1 MADIAINPVV
11 RRVQFTGNTGLG
23 PFAFTFNI
31 LQNTDI
37 VVYKNRTLLTLTTDY
52 TVSID
57 ANGTGSVTL
66 TGSGSGTA
74 LVADDVF
81 TLIGGREL
89 SRTTDFVTAG
99 DLLASSLNEQ
109 LDSNVIMS
117 QQLDERF
124 SRTIRVNPGD
134 ADKTLEVPSVA
145 DRADKILK
153 FDSSGNI
160 GVETASALFSGA
172 VVGANFTNNTF
183 TGDGSQTAFTT
194 TVQAGSKNNAQVYI
208 DGVYQLKSSF
218 SVSGTTLT
226 FTEAPPPNSQIEVII
241 GNAIDTV
248 DADSGN
254 VNYNQGGTGAQTR
267 TVENKLQDVVSV
279 KDFGATGDGVTDDYD
294 AILNAWTHC
303 LANAKS
309 LFFPAG
315 TYLVDD
321 KNYPFRQGGITP
333 ASLLDCKNIVIFGEG
348 PNSILKTTSSDGAD
362 VLQINGVKNLHFK
375 DLKVT
380 ATLTGFSGAGS
391 NGVSITG
398 GGDNITFTNVI
409 AENMPYVEYPAYLDG
424 GKGFT
429 CQHTGIN
436 APLGY
441 IAFTN
446 CIANGCVYGFDINPT
461 LDDILTEKSVTR
473 VENCIAENCWYGF
486 LASSPAAGTAIP
498 TGWSNNNFM
507 QGAAIN
513 CQHSFVLGRVHG
525 GTYDVNVINNKTKA
539 NLKLDPNGTA
549 WSTTLS
555 TEVENCSVSYAHNA
569 KIHVHGYANNVDT
582 KAAIG
587 GTTAGSSG
595 QTGAT
600 NACDIYIDIGGTADT
615 ADVADINS
623 GGNTLSNSRLV
634 VSKTTSSGT
643 LPSQFYAAVNDN
655 TIIFGNISSRFDTPK
670 IEGALSFTYTDG
682 VTSYNNI
689 TRDGLGL
696 FAQQTGGSSPSTEVF
711 GIKDNAG
718 NKDFIFFN
726 DGTIHTSGVAS
737 ATSVSTVNS
746 VWVVRDAAGTVI
758 GYIPIY
764 TSYS

>member
-218 SVSGTTLT
+218 SVSGLTLT
-226 FTEAPPPNSQIEVII
+226 FTEAPPLNSQIEVII
-241 GNAIDTV
+241 GNAIDNL
-248 DADSGN
+248 DGDSGN

-267 TVENKLQDVVSV
+267 TVESKLQDVVSV
-279 KDFGATGDGVTDDYD
+279 KDFGATGDGVTDDTAAINAAIATGKDVFFPDTSSSYKITSALTPLSRWQWVSGTGYTKITADTSTDYAVFTVTTNNIIEKLYIEGSVKNGNVTGIKFSAGTLAADMSSQNKIKDVWLRFLNKGIDFDNGFTNSLYTCEMRDNNIGLNVVPTPSDTPSSGYSADLNLYDCRFYNNSSYDVYYYPPTTGRASSFVGCTFDPMDGTPAASVYLRNAVNSTFSSCYHEAGASTWAVDFVSSTNCSINGCLFNDTKGISLNAAHVAIRDCWSSNTGADATD
-294 AILNAWTHC
+294 AII
-303 LANAKS
+303 AN
-309 LFFPAG
+309 
-315 TYLVDD
+315 T
-321 KNYPFRQGGITP
+321 TP
-333 ASLLDCKNIVIFGEG
+333 ASDQLQID
-348 PNSILKTTSSDGAD
+348 NSRFLSTAHDFESISTLRVTNSTLRIDGANTLFTEGLLKSWTPSYSSGFTSPTYNAQQGYYVRQGD
-362 VLQINGVKNLHFK
+362 IVTVWFYVNLSGGTPSGDAQITLPFTSKNLSPSINNQNGVLHVQSCAGITTNAPILRVGNNSDILHLQVQDSTGVTNISGAHLGSTATING
-375 DLKVT
+375 T
-380 ATLTGFSGAGS
+380 
-391 NGVSITG
+391 ITY
-398 GGDNITFTNVI
+398 NI
-409 AENMPYVEYPAYLDG
+409 A
-424 GKGFT
+424 
-429 CQHTGIN
+429 
-436 APLGY
+436 
-441 IAFTN
+441 
-446 CIANGCVYGFDINPT
+446 
-461 LDDILTEKSVTR
+461 
-473 VENCIAENCWYGF
+473 
-486 LASSPAAGTAIP
+486 
-498 TGWSNNNFM
+498 
-507 QGAAIN
+507 
-513 CQHSFVLGRVHG
+513 
-525 GTYDVNVINNKTKA
+525 
-539 NLKLDPNGTA
+539 
-549 WSTTLS
+549 
-555 TEVENCSVSYAHNA
+555 
-569 KIHVHGYANNVDT
+569 
-582 KAAIG
+582 
-587 GTTAGSSG
+587 
-595 QTGAT
+595 
-600 NACDIYIDIGGTADT
+600 
-615 ADVADINS
+615 
-623 GGNTLSNSRLV
+623 
-634 VSKTTSSGT
+634 
-643 LPSQFYAAVNDN
+643 
-655 TIIFGNISSRFDTPK
+655 
-670 IEGALSFTYTDG
+670 
-682 VTSYNNI
+682 
-689 TRDGLGL
+689 
-696 FAQQTGGSSPSTEVF
+696 
-711 GIKDNAG
+711 
-718 NKDFIFFN
+718 
-726 DGTIHTSGVAS
+726 
-737 ATSVSTVNS
+737 
-746 VWVVRDAAGTVI
+746 
-758 GYIPIY
+758 
-764 TSYS
+764 